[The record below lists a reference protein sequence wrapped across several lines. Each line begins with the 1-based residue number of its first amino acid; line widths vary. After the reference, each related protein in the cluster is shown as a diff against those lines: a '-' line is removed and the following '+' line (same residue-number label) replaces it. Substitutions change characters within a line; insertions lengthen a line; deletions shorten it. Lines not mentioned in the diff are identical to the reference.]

1 MVGPPRLSWSF
12 LANPS
17 AKVTL
22 LHGDL
27 ARPGQVKELGNVV
40 ISRGNG
46 KRQRSWISPGLGN

>member
-1 MVGPPRLSWSF
+1 MGPPRLSWSF

-27 ARPGQVKELGNVV
+27 ARPGQVKVLGNVV

-46 KRQRSWISPGLGN
+46 KRQRS